1 MSSTARRATAILS
14 FAAYLLSV
22 VGAVIAYNL
31 VQPLPMWLGGPLAV
45 VAIAGLCVF
54 VGLVVQSTGPATI
67 SQIGETTGR
76 AAVTTCV
83 VVAVAGVSW
92 SLLEA
97 FAGAPRLTGAWTSGA
112 VIGIFV
118 FCWNHFRV
126 AADAGRAGER

>member
-1 MSSTARRATAILS
+1 MRTTARRATAILS
-14 FAAYLLSV
+14 FTAYLLSV

-31 VQPLPMWLGGPLAV
+31 VKPLPILLGGPLAV
-45 VAIAGLCVF
+45 IAIAGLCVF
-54 VGLVVQSTGPATI
+54 VGLLVQSTGTAEKSEIRETI
-67 SQIGETTGR
+67 GK

-97 FAGAPRLTGAWTSGA
+97 FASAPRLTGAWTSGA
-112 VIGIFV
+112 VIGIFG
-118 FCWNHFRV
+118 FCCNHFRV